1 MAKRYYWLKMKE
13 DFFNQKEIKKIRRV
27 AGGDTYTIIYL
38 KLMLLSL
45 KNEGKLFFDGI
56 EESIA
61 EEIALEIDED
71 STNVQ
76 TVLGLLFS
84 MHIIEEIPEGVE
96 IANIKHYIGSE
107 GASAERA
114 RKSRANKRLE
124 ESKALQS
131 NTQVTKCNTEIEID
145 IELEKEKEIDKEL
158 NKEKDK
164 ELKKTITSVLNS
176 YAPSGG
182 ELRNA
187 LNEFK
192 EMRSKMKKPLTV
204 RALEMAL
211 NELDKL
217 SCGDE
222 MTKIAIVDQ
231 SLEHGWQK
239 FYELKV
245 KNTQYSSRQQKS
257 IQEGADDLANYI
269 DMMNGGSD
277 IEQ

>member
-1 MAKRYYWLKMKE
+1 MKE
-13 DFFNQKEIKKIRRV
+13 DFFHQKEIKKIRRI

-71 STNVQ
+71 SNNVQ
-76 TVLGLLFS
+76 TVLGLLLS
-84 MHIIEEIPEGVE
+84 MKLLEEIPDGVE
-96 IANIKHYIGSE
+96 LSNIKEYIGKESE
-107 GASAERA
+107 STQRVREYR
-114 RKSRANKRLE
+114 SRQKLLQCNAN
-124 ESKALQS
+124 
-131 NTQVTKCNTEIEID
+131 VTTCNTEIEID
-145 IELEKEKEIDKEL
+145 IDKEKEIDTDKEL
-158 NKEKDK
+158 NKEKKKDK
-164 ELKKTITSVLNS
+164 DKTITSVLNS
-176 YAPSGG
+176 YAPGGG

-187 LNEFK
+187 LDSFR

-204 RALEMAL
+204 RALEKAL

-231 SLEHGWQK
+231 TLQHGWQT
-239 FYELKV
+239 FYGLKANNQY
-245 KNTQYSSRQQKS
+245 NTRQQKS
-257 IQEGADDLANYI
+257 LKEEADDLASYI
-269 DMMNGGSD
+269 DAMNGGGQV
-277 IEQ
+277 E

>member
-107 GASAERA
+107 GASAERT

-124 ESKALQS
+124 EQKALQS

-145 IELEKEKEIDKEL
+145 IDIEIEKEKEL

-176 YAPSGG
+176 YAPGGG

-187 LNEFK
+187 LDSFR

-231 SLEHGWQK
+231 TLQHGWQK
-239 FYELKV
+239 FYKLKA
-245 KNTQYSSRQQKS
+245 NNQYNSQQQKTL
-257 IQEGADDLANYI
+257 QEEADDLASYI
-269 DMMNGGSD
+269 DAMNGGGQV
-277 IEQ
+277 E

>member
-1 MAKRYYWLKMKE
+1 MAKRYYWLKLKD
-13 DFFNQKEIKKIRRV
+13 DFFRQKEIKKIRRV

-107 GASAERA
+107 CESAERV
-114 RKSRANKRLE
+114 RKSRVNKRFE
-124 ESKALQS
+124 EQKALQC
-131 NTQVTKCNTEIEID
+131 NTQVTNCNTEIDIDIEKD
-145 IELEKEKEIDKEL
+145 IELEKDTDKEL
-158 NKEKDK
+158 NKEKEKDN
-164 ELKKTITSVLNS
+164 KKTITTVLNS
-176 YAPSGG
+176 YAPSGSD
-182 ELRNA
+182 LRNA

-204 RALEMAL
+204 RALEQAL
-211 NELDKL
+211 KQLDKL
-217 SCGDE
+217 SGGDE

-231 SLEHGWQK
+231 TLQHGWQT
-239 FYELKV
+239 FYEIKV
-245 KNTQYSSRQQKS
+245 SGATQNNKVNKIASAM
-257 IQEGADDLANYI
+257 EWAN
-269 DMMNGGSD
+269 S
-277 IEQ
+277 

>member
-124 ESKALQS
+124 EQKALQS
-131 NTQVTKCNTEIEID
+131 NTQVTKCNTEIEIEKD

-187 LNEFK
+187 LDSFK

-245 KNTQYSSRQQKS
+245 NGMSNTQISSK
-257 IQEGADDLANYI
+257 QEKVNAWLN
-269 DMMNGGSD
+269 S
-277 IEQ
+277 